1 MKKITTILLVSATAL
16 LSAFGLAACGD
27 KNGNPT
33 TGTAADYTVTESE
46 WTEAVSLRWK
56 NLTYTVVAGDANSQ
70 FSITLQMLEN
80 GSIHQ
85 TCENIG
91 WGECY
96 FIVNSDNTV
105 SSYNH
110 HTDTGDTWQYDPD
123 SYIDLKAY
131 KSGNYGDDAGFLA
144 YALPLYTEYSSLY
157 TYDETKHCYTRT
169 MPVVGMPTPVDC
181 QVEISFEN
189 KKLTKL
195 VVSSSEDET
204 VGVTTVT
211 FYDYGSTV
219 ITPPEHAF
227 NVDEWEHDGTEHWHP
242 CIAEGCK
249 DKSGTKSHEYVDG
262 TCECGARQ

>member
-1 MKKITTILLVSATAL
+1 MKKLSAILLVSATAL

-27 KNGNPT
+27 QNGNP

-70 FSITLQMLEN
+70 FSITLQMLAN

-96 FIVNSDNTV
+96 FMVNGDNTV
-105 SSYNH
+105 SSYSH
-110 HTDTGDTWQYDPD
+110 HTDTGDTWQYEPARYTNLQ
-123 SYIDLKAY
+123 SYE
-131 KSGNYGDDAGFLA
+131 SGNYGDDAGFLA
-144 YALPLYTEYSSLY
+144 QALPSYTEYSSSY

-169 MPVVGMPTPVDC
+169 MPVVGMPAPVDC

-195 VVSSSEDET
+195 VVSSTEDET
-204 VGVTTVT
+204 AGVTTVT
-211 FYDYGSTV
+211 FYDYGSTAF
-219 ITPPEHAF
+219 TPPEHAF
-227 NVDEWEHDGTEHWHP
+227 NVTEWEYDGAEHWHP

-249 DKSGTKSHEYVDG
+249 DKSGTKPHEYADG